1 MKETHEG
8 WIVTPEMF
16 FNEDCIEGC
25 ERHIQE
31 GSIDLIITDPPY
43 GIRGDTLHK
52 HYNRKEEF
60 VIDGYVEVPTEQYG
74 QFSLEWIRQ
83 AERILRPGGS
93 LYVVSGYTNLIHIL
107 NALAETSLEEVNHL
121 IWKFNFGVFTRK
133 KYVSSH
139 YHILYYTKPGG
150 ETTFNTFSR
159 FGNDDK
165 TEDNRSLNYQ
175 DREDV
180 WIINKDYKPGQTKN
194 KNELPKELLIK
205 LIQYSSNE
213 NDLVFDLFLGSFST
227 AKVAL
232 GMNRRAGGFEL
243 SESAFAHQMQEV
255 KKVEPGSL
263 LGELRVPEVKS
274 IRNQGKA
281 WTEEEKAKLRK
292 RYNQLRSEGLTKKGT
307 IELLCEEFGR
317 GRFAVAKVIEVFEG
331 AKSDLVGET

>member
-1 MKETHEG
+1 M
-8 WIVTPEMF
+8 TPEMF

-25 ERHIQE
+25 EQHIQE
-31 GSIDLIITDPPY
+31 GSVDLIITDPPY

-60 VIDGYVEVPTEQYG
+60 VIDGYIEVPVEKYAVFT
-74 QFSLEWIRQ
+74 FDWIRE
-83 AERILRPGGS
+83 AERILRPGGT

-107 NALAETSLEEVNHL
+107 NGLARTSLEEVNHL
-121 IWKFNFGVFTRK
+121 IWKYNFGVFTKK

-150 ETTFNTFSR
+150 EVTFNTFSR

-165 TEDNRSLNYQ
+165 TEDNRSRNYQ

-180 WIINKDYKPGQTKN
+180 WAINKEYKPGQAKN
-194 KNELPKELLIK
+194 KNELPKKLLIK

-213 NDLVFDLFLGSFST
+213 GDLVFDLFLGSFST

-243 SESAFAHQMQEV
+243 SRSAYSHQVEEV
-255 KKVEPGSL
+255 KKIEPGSL
-263 LGELRVPEVKS
+263 LNELNNPEIKP
-274 IRNQGKA
+274 IPNQGKV
-281 WTEEEKAKLRK
+281 WTEEERTRLGE
-292 RYNQLRSEGLTKKGT
+292 RYREIRALGLTKKRT

-317 GRFAVAKVIEVFEG
+317 GRFAVAKVIETFKAIE
-331 AKSDLVGET
+331 SEDLVKGK